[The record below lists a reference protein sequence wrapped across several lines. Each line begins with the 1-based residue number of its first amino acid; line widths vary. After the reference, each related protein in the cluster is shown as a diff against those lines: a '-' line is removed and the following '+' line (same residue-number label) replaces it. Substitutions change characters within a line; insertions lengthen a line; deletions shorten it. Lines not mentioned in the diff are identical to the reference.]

1 MTSIAQFAIFL
12 RKIVYYEG
20 PFNNRCALGLTAALL
35 KEKNDDATDEVWLS
49 YYKHGE
55 WVWLQNVLFVEI
67 DKKVLQHWSRVGG
80 ETCSTICFRLQSM
93 HTLSTNM
100 WLQIERK
107 VLHSMSLFI
116 WMKLVFSSMPSN
128 VASTNKCCCW
138 CTGGIKTGLL

>member
-67 DKKVLQHWSRVGG
+67 DKKSAAALEQGWRWNLLYYMLQTSEYAYIIYQYVVANWKESSTFHVSVHMNEVG
-80 ETCSTICFRLQSM
+80 IIQQYAF
-93 HTLSTNM
+93 
-100 WLQIERK
+100 
-107 VLHSMSLFI
+107 
-116 WMKLVFSSMPSN
+116 
-128 VASTNKCCCW
+128 
-138 CTGGIKTGLL
+138 